1 MRKTVHGMN
10 RYASLYSLRLYICK
24 TGSQT
29 SFVSGTGTHRFFAAT
44 GLNMA
49 GLCSNVMQDS
59 SSRYFGTG
67 LCQYVQSAG
76 HHIAMPRGAEGT
88 LPSI

>member
-1 MRKTVHGMN
+1 MHPCTVCDCT
-10 RYASLYSLRLYICK
+10 YSKPVPKHHL
-24 TGSQT
+24 
-29 SFVSGTGTHRFFAAT
+29 FSGTGTHRFFAAT